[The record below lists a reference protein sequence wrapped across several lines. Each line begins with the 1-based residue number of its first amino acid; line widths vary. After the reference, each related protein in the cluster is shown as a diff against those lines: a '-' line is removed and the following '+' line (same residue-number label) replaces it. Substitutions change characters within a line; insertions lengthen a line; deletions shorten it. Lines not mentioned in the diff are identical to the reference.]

1 MIIKTFKILGILI
14 SLYCFN
20 EIDSFQ
26 QPFWLLPVLY
36 TFYLFVFRNNE
47 KSIKGSPGLIALNI
61 TMFCRYAIVPLVYYG
76 TGITATCAHDFDY
89 INESIWLMLYE
100 QLCVFIA
107 IEVTGK
113 SNRHQYGGVVKVNS
127 YGMGNKM
134 GKEKVFFIISLILFL
149 LLTAFFKD
157 LASGFRVFTS
167 GNFEGFFE
175 LEGLAPSSFI
185 DNLIAI
191 VWQMLS
197 IWIYIY
203 AVNTESRSYALD
215 KNKKHIFRSIL
226 YSFILILLAFI
237 DQTGLSRWF
246 TIMNAST
253 AIACLC
259 KYYPMQKKTV
269 LAIMGSPMVLLIA
282 YATLIKNGGF
292 ELGSSDVNESLAN
305 VFITDAFDSYFC
317 GPVNVDNA
325 LSAAHKYHTGVNNIA
340 SDVLYTIPIINH
352 WIPRESV
359 TLYINNLHAG
369 RITAYS
375 NGDQILPMI
384 GEAYMYFGFI
394 LAPFFSVLS
403 VFCIR
408 WFDRRY
414 KEDKSFLTF
423 YYAFSG
429 IWIGCMAMML
439 NLIICLAWFPVRI
452 IPDYLILRYAN
463 KLRKNDK

>member
-1 MIIKTFKILGILI
+1 MIINTFKVLGILI
-14 SLYCFN
+14 SLYCSIKI
-20 EIDSFQ
+20 ELFQ

-36 TFYLFVFRNNE
+36 TFYLFIFRNNE

-61 TMFCRYAIVPLVYYG
+61 TMFCRYTIVPLVYYL
-76 TGITATCAHDFDY
+76 TGITATCAHDFNY
-89 INESIWLMLYE
+89 LNESVWLMLYE
-100 QLCVFIA
+100 QICVFIA
-107 IEVTGK
+107 IELTGSQK
-113 SNRHQYGGVVKVNS
+113 LFKYDGIIKESVRGAKRNMGG
-127 YGMGNKM
+127 
-134 GKEKVFFIISLILFL
+134 EKLFFIISVILFL

-157 LASGFRVFTS
+157 LASGFKVFTS
-167 GNFEGFFE
+167 GNFEDFFE
-175 LEGLAPSSFI
+175 LEELAPSSFI

-191 VWQMLS
+191 IWQMLS

-215 KNKKHIFRSIL
+215 KNKMHIFRSIL

-246 TIMNAST
+246 TIINAST
-253 AIACLC
+253 TLACLC

-269 LAIMGSPMVLLIA
+269 LAVMGSPIVLLIA

-292 ELGSSDVNESLAN
+292 ELGSSDMNESLAN
-305 VFITDAFDSYFC
+305 VFVTDAFDSYFC

-325 LSAAHKYHTGVNNIA
+325 LSAAHKYQTGISN
-340 SDVLYTIPIINH
+340 IINDILYAIPMANH
-352 WIPRESV
+352 WLPRENV
-359 TLYINNLHAG
+359 TIYINNLHAG

-375 NGDQILPMI
+375 KGDQILPLI

-394 LAPFFSVLS
+394 LAPIISVFSVY
-403 VFCIR
+403 FIR
-408 WFDRRY
+408 WFDRKY
-414 KEDKSFLTF
+414 KEDKSYLTF
-423 YYAFSG
+423 YYAFGG

-439 NLIICLAWFPVRI
+439 NLVICLAWFPVRL

-463 KLRKNDK
+463 KLRNK